1 MRRAPWRAVV
11 AQREFRLLL
20 AAQATSAIGSSLVPV
35 ALAFAVLDLTG
46 SAVDLGLVLGAGV
59 ATRLALLLVAGV
71 WADRLPRQRVMVA
84 ADLLR
89 CGTQSAMAV
98 LLLTGSAQLWAVAV
112 LVVVYG
118 AGDAFFSPAATAL
131 LPQVTTRA
139 HLQDANALMSLAR
152 NVCWALGPAIAG
164 LVVQGAGPG
173 WVFVVDAATFAAS
186 ALALSRIRSTGLGT
200 RTGPARFLAD
210 LRDGWREVYGRPWLR
225 ASIAY
230 FSMTNLALAPFF
242 VLGPLVS
249 VRSLDG
255 PESWGLIGSCAAAGS
270 LLGDLVAL
278 RVHPRRPLATG
289 YLLSAS
295 AAAAPLLLAVPAS
308 APAIGAAAGLG
319 FAALGF
325 SNAMWFT
332 ALQRHVPTYALSRV
346 SSYDWMGSFVFQ
358 PLGFILAGPVAA
370 AIGVPETLVLAA
382 SIRLTA
388 TVSVLLVPGVRRLGA
403 DEPAL
408 EPATEA
414 LAQQQ

>member
-1 MRRAPWRAVV
+1 M
-11 AQREFRLLL
+11 AQRDFRLLF

-59 ATRLALLLVAGV
+59 ATRLSLLLVAGV
-71 WADRLPRQRVMVA
+71 WADRLPRQRVMLA

-89 CGTQSAMAV
+89 CATQSAMAV
-98 LLLTGSAQLWAVAV
+98 LLLTGSARVWAVAV
-112 LVVVYG
+112 LVVLYG

-131 LPQVTTRA
+131 LPQVTTRDR
-139 HLQDANALMSLAR
+139 LQDANALMSLAR
-152 NVCWALGPAIAG
+152 NVCWAVGPGLAG

-173 WVFVVDAATFAAS
+173 WVFAVDACTFGAS
-186 ALALSRIRSTGLGT
+186 ALALSGVRARGLALT
-200 RTGPARFLAD
+200 APRTRFLAD

-230 FSMTNLALAPFF
+230 FSLTNLAMAPFF

-249 VRSLDG
+249 VHSLDG
-255 PESWGLIGSCAAAGS
+255 AESWGLIGSCAAAGS
-270 LLGDLVAL
+270 LLGDVAAL
-278 RVHPRRPLATG
+278 RVRPRRPLATG

-295 AAAAPLLLAVPAS
+295 AAVALLLLAVPTS

-332 ALQRHVPTYALSRV
+332 ALQQHVPAYALSRV

-358 PLGFILAGPVAA
+358 PLGFVLAGPVAA

-382 SIRLTA
+382 GIRLTA
-388 TVSVLLVPGVRRLGA
+388 TLGVLLVPGVRRLGD
-403 DEPAL
+403 DEPAS
-408 EPATEA
+408 EPATDQ
-414 LAQQQ
+414 LAHQQ

>member
-1 MRRAPWRAVV
+1 MRRAPWRGVL
-11 AQREFRLLL
+11 AQREFRLVL

-35 ALAFAVLDLTG
+35 ALAFAVFDLTG

-71 WADRLPRQRVMVA
+71 WADRLPRQRVMLA

-98 LLLTGSAQLWAVAV
+98 LLLTGSARLWALAL
-112 LVVVYG
+112 LVIVYG

-131 LPQVTTRA
+131 LPQVVTRE
-139 HLQDANALMSLAR
+139 HLQDANALVSLAR

-164 LVVQGAGPG
+164 LLVQGAGPG
-173 WVFVVDAATFAAS
+173 WVFAVDAATFAAS
-186 ALALSRIRSTGLGT
+186 ALALSRIRSRGLGT

-230 FSMTNLALAPFF
+230 FSMTNLAMAPFF

-249 VRSLDG
+249 ERSLDG
-255 PESWGLIGSCAAAGS
+255 AESWGLIGSCAAAGS
-270 LLGDLVAL
+270 LLGDLIAL

-289 YLLSAS
+289 YFVSAS
-295 AAAAPLLLAVPAS
+295 AAVAPLLLAVPAS
-308 APAIGAAAGLG
+308 ALAIGAAAGLG

-332 ALQRHVPTYALSRV
+332 ALQQHVPAYALSRV

-358 PLGFILAGPVAA
+358 PLGFVLAGPVAA
-370 AIGVPETLVLAA
+370 GIGVPQTLALAA
-382 SIRLTA
+382 GVRLAA
-388 TVSVLLVPGVRRLGA
+388 TVCVLLVPGVRQLGA
-403 DEPAL
+403 DETAI
-408 EPATEA
+408 EPPMDQ
-414 LAQQQ
+414 LAHQQ